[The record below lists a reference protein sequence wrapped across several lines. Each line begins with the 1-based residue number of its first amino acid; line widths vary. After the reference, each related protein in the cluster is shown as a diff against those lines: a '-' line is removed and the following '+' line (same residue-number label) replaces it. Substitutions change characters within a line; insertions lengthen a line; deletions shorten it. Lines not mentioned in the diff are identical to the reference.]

1 VEIGKTID
9 NTVNQSLLFLGVLI
23 LAGCV
28 GVYPYNVI
36 NDGCWCER
44 FVQSDLGGEVV
55 YIFSARYRVDES
67 IRTTIE
73 VEFHNNSNDTL
84 YLSGAHIKVSS
95 RNVHYQYNNMFL
107 PIMLPS
113 VPPGGQN
120 TLTLT
125 GESASRTGDDL
136 WLKIAGEELT
146 LTMSG
151 MALGDQLLDGKV
163 IKLIPHNPKLGS

>member
-1 VEIGKTID
+1 MLEPTSNIVIR
-9 NTVNQSLLFLGVLI
+9 SLLFLGI
-23 LAGCV
+23 LALAACV
-28 GVYPYNVI
+28 GVYPYNVA
-36 NDGCWCER
+36 NDGCMCER
-44 FVQSDLGGEVV
+44 FIQSDLGGGVL

-113 VPPGGQN
+113 VPPGGQR

-125 GESASRTGDDL
+125 GESTSRTGDDL
-136 WLKIAGEELT
+136 WLRIAGEELT
-146 LTMSG
+146 VTMKG
-151 MALGDQLLDGKV
+151 MALGDQQLDGQV
-163 IKLIPHNPKLGS
+163 IKLVPLNPKLRS